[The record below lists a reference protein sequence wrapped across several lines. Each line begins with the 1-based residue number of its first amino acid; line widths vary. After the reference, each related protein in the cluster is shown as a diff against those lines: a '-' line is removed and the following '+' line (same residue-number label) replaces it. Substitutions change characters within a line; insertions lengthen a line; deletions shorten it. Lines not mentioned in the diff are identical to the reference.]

1 MLVLVLVLLVLVLV
15 LPAFS
20 PKAVPSIVELFI
32 KFHQSFP
39 WPWSMQIDLVIL
51 EVVSSIPSHFCFARR
66 QECRGGTS
74 ALVLR
79 QLAFDHRRRQLGGF
93 QSEHQAQLPRM

>member
-1 MLVLVLVLLVLVLV
+1 VLVLVLV

-32 KFHQSFP
+32 KFHHAD
-39 WPWSMQIDLVIL
+39 QINRSRD
-51 EVVSSIPSHFCFARR
+51 SRGR
-66 QECRGGTS
+66 QHPISLLLREAPKNAAAETS

>member
-1 MLVLVLVLLVLVLV
+1 VLVLVLVLV

-32 KFHQSFP
+32 KFHQSP
-39 WPWSMQIDLVIL
+39 QTRSIDLVIL
-51 EVVSSIPSHFCFARR
+51 EVVVSIPSHFCFARR